1 MCVPAPPGV
10 FLPVKV
16 PKHRFL
22 SCSRSRQPFS
32 EGDDQLIDMVAFTLT
47 RSTHAR
53 NAWRFHHQV
62 EHHAGAASLSVTSTC
77 TEPATADTSP
87 LLEVP
92 RWPDEGQTFAAC
104 SRLCVEILG
113 GGDRGARPQ
122 SGDTV
127 RIQYACLLATS
138 GCCVDASRSKM
149 FSGRGP
155 LTIKLGSKQV
165 VHGMEIGLC
174 ALTLGSLARI
184 HVPPDFAYGELGSGP
199 IPPSAHL
206 VFEVEML
213 GINDRQTSTRNSW
226 LLRRLLM
233 LPPPADLPERAARLP
248 GTPPVNMP
256 LRYHASSPSEM
267 QLPPLLVYQPERAR
281 AAAAA
286 AAAEDERRFAA
297 SDPEA
302 IADALPTDSP
312 LSQLSNLEPLAQLP
326 PWLRR
331 LRSPQPLPTP
341 ESRSYFA
348 FARLHRALLP
358 LPSRDAAAFTSH
370 ALDSPLDSA
379 TPNGAAGAGAAA
391 APSTAAG
398 EDLGPKLIS
407 GASPI
412 LHAPYGTA
420 WDSRTPMVLTGERAE
435 TGWPAAAWGWSFW
448 EREYGDQ
455 YVTCKQRAPLFDSDQ
470 TGDTLIVETSLRE
483 AMQYA
488 RTAHLSG
495 AAEAGKAPVLYM
507 NGWDVFEALPQL
519 WHPDIDKLPNTTHP
533 RTVAEYER
541 LHAAFNLD
549 SVGAIVAKAR
559 GLCKL
564 FAGPIGAIT
573 RIHQD
578 NHDAHAWLCNVRG
591 RKLYVLCRPED
602 SPAACKC
609 SPRRPLSS
617 PQVRALPAR
626 GLAQSRAAAGTRQ
639 GARHAVQRPTG
650 PARPARPAAR
660 ARLRPRALCD
670 SARAWADHSGSDG
683 LVALRCLAHALAHAD
698 VQLLGPCQCPR
709 TARHVLSAGGE
720 GNRQDASRGTHQ
732 PEAGQ
737 RSAASGRGEPQR
749 AHPNAHAATHL
760 PRCTQTLRLR
770 PRGTFHR
777 GAHARHPAH
786 RAALSSRRG
795 AGRLAALR
803 RALRQGPVRLGSR
816 GRLIPWGSRPLD
828 DSRARTRWTPDPGAS
843 GTGPASTLKPKRGS
857 FQESDVE

>member
-1 MCVPAPPGV
+1 
-10 FLPVKV
+10 
-16 PKHRFL
+16 
-22 SCSRSRQPFS
+22 
-32 EGDDQLIDMVAFTLT
+32 MVAFTLT

-62 EHHAGAASLSVTSTC
+62 EHHAGAASLSVTPTC
-77 TEPATADTSP
+77 TEPATADASP

-370 ALDSPLDSA
+370 TLDSPLDSA

-435 TGWPAAAWGWSFW
+435 TGWPAAAWGWTFW

-639 GARHAVQRPTG
+639 GAWHAVQRPTG
-650 PARPARPAAR
+650 PTRPARPAAR
-660 ARLRPRALCD
+660 ARLRPGALCD
-670 SARAWADHSGSDG
+670 SARAWADHSGSHG

-760 PRCTQTLRLR
+760 PRCTQTLCLR

-843 GTGPASTLKPKRGS
+843 GTGRLDAEAEAWKLSGIGC
-857 FQESDVE
+857 

>member
-1 MCVPAPPGV
+1 
-10 FLPVKV
+10 
-16 PKHRFL
+16 
-22 SCSRSRQPFS
+22 
-32 EGDDQLIDMVAFTLT
+32 MVAFTLT

-62 EHHAGAASLSVTSTC
+62 EHHAGAASLSVTPTC
-77 TEPATADTSP
+77 AEPATADASP

-165 VHGMEIGLC
+165 VHGMEVGLC

-370 ALDSPLDSA
+370 TLDSPLDSA

-639 GARHAVQRPTG
+639 GAWHAVQRPTG
-650 PARPARPAAR
+650 PTRPARPAAR
-660 ARLRPRALCD
+660 ARLRPGALCD
-670 SARAWADHSGSDG
+670 SARAWADHSGSHG

-843 GTGPASTLKPKRGS
+843 GTGRASTLKPKRGS

>member
-1 MCVPAPPGV
+1 
-10 FLPVKV
+10 
-16 PKHRFL
+16 
-22 SCSRSRQPFS
+22 
-32 EGDDQLIDMVAFTLT
+32 MVAFTLT

-62 EHHAGAASLSVTSTC
+62 EHHAGAASLSVTPTC
-77 TEPATADTSP
+77 TEPATADASP
-87 LLEVP
+87 LLEDP

-370 ALDSPLDSA
+370 TLDSSLDSA

-391 APSTAAG
+391 APSTVAG

-602 SPAACKC
+602 SPAAGKC

-639 GARHAVQRPTG
+639 GAWHAVQRPTG
-650 PARPARPAAR
+650 PTRPARPAAR
-660 ARLRPRALCD
+660 ARLRPGALCD
-670 SARAWADHSGSDG
+670 SARAWADHSGSHG

-760 PRCTQTLRLR
+760 PRCTQTLCLR

-843 GTGPASTLKPKRGS
+843 GTGRLER
-857 FQESDVE
+857 

>member
-1 MCVPAPPGV
+1 
-10 FLPVKV
+10 
-16 PKHRFL
+16 
-22 SCSRSRQPFS
+22 
-32 EGDDQLIDMVAFTLT
+32 
-47 RSTHAR
+47 
-53 NAWRFHHQV
+53 
-62 EHHAGAASLSVTSTC
+62 
-77 TEPATADTSP
+77 
-87 LLEVP
+87 
-92 RWPDEGQTFAAC
+92 
-104 SRLCVEILG
+104 
-113 GGDRGARPQ
+113 
-122 SGDTV
+122 
-127 RIQYACLLATS
+127 
-138 GCCVDASRSKM
+138 M

-165 VHGMEIGLC
+165 VHGMEVGLC

-233 LPPPADLPERAARLP
+233 LPPPADLPERVARLP

-302 IADALPTDSP
+302 IADALTTDSP

-370 ALDSPLDSA
+370 TLDSSLDSA
-379 TPNGAAGAGAAA
+379 TPNGAAGAAAAA

-639 GARHAVQRPTG
+639 GAWHAV
-650 PARPARPAAR
+650 
-660 ARLRPRALCD
+660 
-670 SARAWADHSGSDG
+670 
-683 LVALRCLAHALAHAD
+683 
-698 VQLLGPCQCPR
+698 
-709 TARHVLSAGGE
+709 
-720 GNRQDASRGTHQ
+720 
-732 PEAGQ
+732 
-737 RSAASGRGEPQR
+737 
-749 AHPNAHAATHL
+749 
-760 PRCTQTLRLR
+760 
-770 PRGTFHR
+770 
-777 GAHARHPAH
+777 
-786 RAALSSRRG
+786 
-795 AGRLAALR
+795 
-803 RALRQGPVRLGSR
+803 
-816 GRLIPWGSRPLD
+816 
-828 DSRARTRWTPDPGAS
+828 
-843 GTGPASTLKPKRGS
+843 
-857 FQESDVE
+857 

>member
-1 MCVPAPPGV
+1 
-10 FLPVKV
+10 
-16 PKHRFL
+16 
-22 SCSRSRQPFS
+22 
-32 EGDDQLIDMVAFTLT
+32 MVAFTLT

-62 EHHAGAASLSVTSTC
+62 EHHAGAASLSVTPTC
-77 TEPATADTSP
+77 AEPATADASP

-165 VHGMEIGLC
+165 VHGMEVGLC

-370 ALDSPLDSA
+370 TLDSSLDSA

-639 GARHAVQRPTG
+639 GAWHAVQRPTG
-650 PARPARPAAR
+650 PTRPARPAAR
-660 ARLRPRALCD
+660 ARLRPGALCD
-670 SARAWADHSGSDG
+670 SARAWADHSGSHG

-760 PRCTQTLRLR
+760 PRCTQTLCLR

-843 GTGPASTLKPKRGS
+843 GTGRLDAEAEAWKLSGIGC
-857 FQESDVE
+857 

>member
-1 MCVPAPPGV
+1 MDFPIPLCSLTKHVWP
-10 FLPVKV
+10 LP
-16 PKHRFL
+16 
-22 SCSRSRQPFS
+22 SSRTNIERTAAI
-32 EGDDQLIDMVAFTLT
+32 EMVAFTLT
-47 RSTHAR
+47 RSTPAR
-53 NAWRFHHQV
+53 NTWRFHQQA
-62 EHHAGAASLSVTSTC
+62 EHHAGAAYLSVTPTC
-77 TEPATADTSP
+77 AEPATAEVHFASP

-92 RWPDEGQTFAAC
+92 RWPDEGHTFAAC
-104 SRLCVEILG
+104 SGLCVEILVG
-113 GGDRGARPQ
+113 GEGGAHPQ

-127 RIQYACLLATS
+127 QIQYACLLATS

-174 ALTLGSLARI
+174 ALTLGSLARL

-206 VFEVEML
+206 VFEVELL

-233 LPPPADLPERAARLP
+233 LPPPADLTERAARLP
-248 GTPPVNMP
+248 GMPPVNMP
-256 LRYHASSPSEM
+256 LRYHASSPPEM
-267 QLPPLLVYQPERAR
+267 QLPLLLVNQPERAR

-286 AAAEDERRFAA
+286 AAAEDERRFAV

-302 IADALPTDSP
+302 IADAEPTDSP

-331 LRSPQPLPTP
+331 LRSTQPLPTP

-348 FARLHRALLP
+348 FAQLHRALLP
-358 LPSRDAAAFTSH
+358 LPSRDAAAFTS
-370 ALDSPLDSA
+370 PTLDSA
-379 TPNGAAGAGAAA
+379 TPNGAAGAAAEL
-391 APSTAAG
+391 STAAG
-398 EDLGPKLIS
+398 EDLGPKLIA

-420 WDSRTPMVLTGERAE
+420 WDSLTPMVLTGERAE

-495 AAEAGKAPVLYM
+495 AAEAGKAPVMYM

-549 SVGAIVAKAR
+549 SVGAIQAKAR

-602 SPAACKC
+602 SLKVAP
-609 SPRRPLSS
+609 
-617 PQVRALPAR
+617 
-626 GLAQSRAAAGTRQ
+626 
-639 GARHAVQRPTG
+639 
-650 PARPARPAAR
+650 
-660 ARLRPRALCD
+660 PRALDRGRGTQYSGRLDPLDPRDQQRARDCGLELFAAVLEPGQTILAPMGWWHYAVSLTPSLTLMCNFWD
-670 SARAWADHSGSDG
+670 HANVHGLHDTFYLQVARALDRTRREARTSPKPGNAVPP
-683 LVALRCLAHALAHAD
+683 VAEVSPSEPIQTLTPPLTYLAAHKPFVFVREAPSTAAPM
-698 VQLLGPCQCPR
+698 LGILR
-709 TARHVLSAGGE
+709 TAQPFLAGAVQGGWLRSAEPFDKGRYGWALEDGSSLGGL
-720 GNRQDASRGTHQ
+720 GRLMIRAQGPADSRRLAGWRRAG
-732 PEAGQ
+732 AGQ
-737 RSAASGRGEPQR
+737 AL
-749 AHPNAHAATHL
+749 NAE
-760 PRCTQTLRLR
+760 
-770 PRGTFHR
+770 G
-777 GAHARHPAH
+777 
-786 RAALSSRRG
+786 
-795 AGRLAALR
+795 
-803 RALRQGPVRLGSR
+803 
-816 GRLIPWGSRPLD
+816 
-828 DSRARTRWTPDPGAS
+828 
-843 GTGPASTLKPKRGS
+843 
-857 FQESDVE
+857 